1 MDVRRVEVRID
12 RRDVRLTVADSGGER
27 EHILSG
33 EAFQRVA
40 GVAKPL
46 FDELSLRAGPVFG
59 ITIDPLKRRLW
70 AAGAEGGCKLEGEDY
85 DARAK
90 KMGEVAR
97 AAMAEIRD
105 HGTLPD
111 GGVSSAG
118 FWDALFKS
126 GRDGWELGRPAP
138 PLLRWFLAHPPRGQ
152 RALVVGAG
160 RGNEALLL
168 HELGAQVTALD
179 FSDEAVTA
187 LNARAVAG
195 HAKLTVLQQDLF
207 TLAPSADFDIAV
219 EHACFCAI
227 DPGRRDEYV
236 AAVAGALRPGGE
248 LIGLFWDHGRPGGP
262 PFTTTR
268 DELERRFGARF
279 DWISDEVPRDSVA
292 ARQGQELLV
301 QLRKR

>member
-1 MDVRRVEVRID
+1 MDVRRLEVRID
-12 RRDVRLTVADSGGER
+12 RRDVRLTIGDAAGER
-27 EHILSG
+27 EHIIAG
-33 EAFQRVA
+33 DGFQRVA

-46 FDELSLRAGPVFG
+46 FDELSLRSGPVFG

-70 AAGAEGGCKLEGEDY
+70 AAGAEGGCKLEGDDY

-90 KMGEVAR
+90 MLGQVAR
-97 AAMAEIRD
+97 AALAEIRENSA
-105 HGTLPD
+105 LPD
-111 GGVSSAG
+111 GGPSTPG
-118 FWDALFKS
+118 FWDALFQR

-152 RALVVGAG
+152 RLLVVGAG

-168 HELGAQVTALD
+168 HELGAHVTALD

-187 LNARAVAG
+187 LKARAAAG
-195 HAKLTVLQQDLF
+195 HANLTVVQQDLF
-207 TLAPSADFDIAV
+207 TLTGGDFDLVV
-219 EHACFCAI
+219 EHTCFCAI

-236 AAVAGALRPGGE
+236 AAVAAALRPGGE

-268 DELERRFGARF
+268 EELERRFAARF

-292 ARQGQELLV
+292 ARQGQEMLI
-301 QLRKR
+301 QLKKR

>member
-12 RRDVRLTVADSGGER
+12 RRDVRLRIGDAAGER
-27 EHILSG
+27 EHTLSG
-33 EAFQRVA
+33 ESFQRVA

-90 KMGEVAR
+90 KLGDVAR
-97 AAMAEIRD
+97 AALAEIRENL
-105 HGTLPD
+105 TLPD
-111 GGVSSAG
+111 GGPSVPA
-118 FWDALFKS
+118 FWDALFQS

-138 PLLRWFLAHPPRGQ
+138 PLLRWFLAHSPRGQ
-152 RALVVGAG
+152 RVLVVGAG
-160 RGNEALLL
+160 RGNDALLL

-179 FSDEAVTA
+179 FSDEALTA
-187 LNARAVAG
+187 LQARAVAG
-195 HAKLTVLQQDLF
+195 HADVKLLKQDLF
-207 TLAPSADFDIAV
+207 TLSGGDWDVVV
-219 EHACFCAI
+219 EHTCFCAI
-227 DPGRRDEYV
+227 DPDRRDEYV
-236 AAVAGALRPGGE
+236 TAVAAALRPGGE

-268 DELERRFGARF
+268 DELERRFSARF

-292 ARQGQELLV
+292 ARQGQELLI